1 MKSHHAARLQRPPV
15 ERMLR
20 MHQELQ
26 SGNYPNASKL
36 SRELEVSTKTIH
48 RDLEFMRS
56 RLNLPIEYDGTR
68 FGFYYSEEVSA
79 FPTMQISE
87 GELLAL
93 VVAEK
98 ALQQYRGT
106 NLEQPLLSAL
116 KKIEQS
122 LPDTVSVSL
131 TDVQQTISFRTSAEP
146 VLDLATFRELSA
158 AAAERQQIEL
168 TYRKPGQREPESR
181 VVDPYHLA
189 NINGE
194 WYLFAFDH
202 LRNDI
207 RTFVPSRI
215 KGIRRTGRRFVRQGK
230 FSLDQRLRGSFGVHS
245 PEGEFE
251 VVILF
256 SARAADYIREKK
268 WHESQRLIE
277 RAQGELEIHMKL
289 SSLSEVRRWVLS
301 WGGDATVLRPREL
314 AKSVAAAAQ
323 AILQTHSND
332 QSNQPSVRGSS

>member
-1 MKSHHAARLQRPPV
+1 MKTPNQDRLQRPPL

-20 MHQELQ
+20 IHQELEK
-26 SGNYPNASKL
+26 GHYPNASKL
-36 SRELEVSTKTIH
+36 SRDLEVSTKTVH

-106 NLEQPLLSAL
+106 NLEQPLLSAVR
-116 KKIEQS
+116 KIEQS
-122 LPDTVSVSL
+122 LPETISVSL
-131 TDVQQTISFRTSAEP
+131 SDVQQTISFRTSAEP
-146 VLDLATFRELSA
+146 ILDLATFSELSK
-158 AAAERQQIEL
+158 AAAERQQVEL
-168 TYRKPGQREPESR
+168 IYRKPGQREPEKR

-202 LRNDI
+202 LRKDI
-207 RTFVPSRI
+207 RTFVPSRV
-215 KGIRRTGRRFVRQGK
+215 KAVRRTGAKFVRQEK

-245 PEGEFE
+245 PEGEFQ
-251 VVILF
+251 VAILF
-256 SARAADYIREKK
+256 SPRAADYIREKK

-277 RAQGELEIHMKL
+277 RAQGELELQMKL
-289 SSLSEVRRWVLS
+289 SSLGEVERWVLS
-301 WGGDATVLRPREL
+301 WGGDAVVLRPRQL
-314 AKSVAAAAQ
+314 AKSVEAAAK
-323 AILQTHSND
+323 AIMKSHSK
-332 QSNQPSVRGSS
+332 

>member
-1 MKSHHAARLQRPPV
+1 MKKQIPDQLQRPPL

-20 MHQELQ
+20 IHQELQ
-26 SGNYPNASKL
+26 TGKYPNASKL
-36 SRELEVSTKTIH
+36 SRTLEVSTKTIH

-56 RLNLPIEYDGTR
+56 RLGLPIEYNGPK
-68 FGFYYSEEVSA
+68 FGFYYTEEVNA

-116 KKIEQS
+116 KKLEQS
-122 LPDTVSVSL
+122 LPETVSLSL
-131 TDVQQTISFRTSAEP
+131 SDVQQTISFRTSAEP
-146 VLDLATFRELSA
+146 ILDLATFSDLSK
-158 AAAERQQIEL
+158 AAAERRQIEL
-168 TYRKPGQREPESR
+168 TYRKPGQREAERR

-202 LRNDI
+202 LRKDI

-215 KGIRRTGRRFVRQGK
+215 KSIRHTGEKFVRQEK

-251 VVILF
+251 VAILF
-256 SARAADYIREKK
+256 SPRVADYIREKK
-268 WHESQRLIE
+268 WHESQRLVD
-277 RAQGELEIHMKL
+277 RAQGELELQMKL
-289 SSLSEVRRWVLS
+289 SSLREVERWVLG
-301 WGGDATVLRPREL
+301 WGGDATVLRPRQL

-323 AILQTHSND
+323 TILKSHS
-332 QSNQPSVRGSS
+332 QSQS